1 MLLYPNQVTL
11 AVQWPEM
18 LTRVFETGVVPECEE
33 WVTFRSQVSNFR
45 LSSPGSVQQ
54 GSTLTNDGRHYKVTW
69 QRMGLLRAMKCQE
82 QKLTNTVV
90 IELYSLVSTSWN
102 DREEGQSFR
111 RSVRSWLSCSLG
123 KGGHV
128 ERHSN
133 MMSRRGPLCRSRN
146 AVKPRDLAVSQTSPL
161 ASWVFLLV
169 NFQWHDDIPEY
180 GQPAGIA
187 NKLIDTNPTTFWF
200 GQSLKIK

>member
-18 LTRVFETGVVPECEE
+18 LTRIFETGVVPECEE